1 MTLGCYYY
9 FFKDSRVLLELI
21 FYVSKYKYTLHF
33 DFSFSVWL
41 QWEMS
46 KFLLRFAHFIHL
58 CFIFIYNFY
67 GNSRKIVR
75 TQITQIVF
83 LSL

>member
-1 MTLGCYYY
+1 MHDIRLLLL
-9 FFKDSRVLLELI
+9 FFKDSRALLELI

-33 DFSFSVWL
+33 DFFSVWL

-46 KFLLRFAHFIHL
+46 QILLCFAHFIHL

-67 GNSRKIVR
+67 GNNLLK
-75 TQITQIVF
+75 
-83 LSL
+83 